1 MNWFFVVLFS
11 LFSYVDYKPID
22 LYECKA
28 ISVESYG
35 TGYGLSIEEAKQ
47 KAIEVCYI
55 TSPPPQLCVIES
67 CKKI

>member
-1 MNWFFVVLFS
+1 MSWFFIILFS

-28 ISVESYG
+28 VSVESYG
-35 TGYGLSIEEAKQ
+35 TGYGTTLEEAKNM
-47 KAIEVCYI
+47 AIEICYI
-55 TSPPPQLCVIES
+55 VSLPPQLCVIES